1 MKKVVFQWDF
11 PTQAVYCE
19 VCEDDFV
26 IITKEK
32 LKHRAYNNGILLSPD
47 RVIVEDF
54 NMGNMPNK
62 C

>member
-1 MKKVVFQWDF
+1 MKKVVFQWDS

-26 IITKEK
+26 DITKEK
-32 LKHRAYNNGILLSPD
+32 LKHRACNNGVLIPPD